1 MGNRIKAW
9 NVLSRIVLI
18 VVFAAS
24 IGVFYFTR
32 SGIGWTDFIINLV
45 FAVIAGTF
53 LIVYFAGSARPLARV
68 AAALDRV
75 TDDIRSSGADPK
87 ELWARYSMKTELF
100 SERRVDERWTA
111 YLREMRRLQKQNSL
125 TADCRIDDYID
136 EELLYSTVNKPFC
149 DQLGGI
155 MSGLGIL
162 FTFIGLVYGLRNFD
176 ATTVDVMQTSTQALM
191 AGIKIAFLTSIFG
204 LIYSLLV
211 GLSYKK
217 LTKDSMDVLYDF
229 QDAFT
234 ECVRPT
240 NEHAAGDAMIRL
252 QTEQNAALQSFGR
265 NIGDQVSEA
274 IITLMKPTVDQ
285 LQDTITQYVTV
296 AIEDQRAGM
305 EKVVRYFLDSMNSS
319 LGNIFLQLKSR
330 TEELTRWEKD
340 MIDSITVMSASVSR
354 TTSGLATAQAN
365 TAAIAETM
373 SSYTGTIEALTAQ
386 QREVLGQMQTLMDDY
401 RAIHEREEL
410 YLKTVSE
417 AAESAAANARE
428 SLLTTQAIAAVAAGL
443 EASGSSSAR
452 DISAA
457 GQRITESA
465 ESIRALT
472 ESAASDVSA
481 AASRLST
488 AARDLDGTLSRSV
501 SDSVAVLDEGIAR
514 LNESMNAVSAAS
526 GNVSSTLRSLP
537 KTVTAVDGDIKATS
551 KAIDNE
557 LKILLKAVSDTQKSL
572 NRFSAD
578 LERRT
583 VL

>member
-9 NVLSRIVLI
+9 NVLSRVVLI
-18 VVFAAS
+18 LVFAAS

-32 SGIGWTDFIINLV
+32 SGNGWTDFIINLV
-45 FAVIAGTF
+45 FAVIAATF

-75 TDDIRSSGADPK
+75 TDDIRSSGAEPK
-87 ELWARYSMKTELF
+87 ELWARYSQKGELF
-100 SERRVDERWTA
+100 SNRRLDERWTS

-217 LTKDSMDVLYDF
+217 LMKDSMDVLYDF

-234 ECVRPT
+234 ECVRPA
-240 NEHAAGDAMIRL
+240 NEHAADDAMIRL
-252 QTEQNAALQSFGR
+252 QTEQNAALQNFGT
-265 NIGDQVSEA
+265 NIGNQVSEA

-319 LGNIFLQLKSR
+319 LGNIFVQLKNR
-330 TEELTRWEKD
+330 TEELSRWQKD
-340 MIDSITVMSASVSR
+340 MIDAITAMTAGMAKTGKDLAEAQALAVKITEAMSAYTASIEQLTAKQLEVTGNMQRFITDNERIREQEAEYLR
-354 TTSGLATAQAN
+354 TIGSAAE
-365 TAAIAETM
+365 TAAANSRESQRTAESVASIAA
-373 SSYTGTIEALTAQ
+373 GIQAAN
-386 QREVLGQMQTLMDDY
+386 
-401 RAIHEREEL
+401 
-410 YLKTVSE
+410 
-417 AAESAAANARE
+417 AESAE
-428 SLLTTQAIAAVAAGL
+428 
-443 EASGSSSAR
+443 
-452 DISAA
+452 
-457 GQRITESA
+457 RITEAGSQLLQA
-465 ESIRALT
+465 SESIRNMSEAVT
-472 ESAASDVSA
+472 GDINA
-481 AASRLST
+481 AAARLEH
-488 AARDLDGTLSRSV
+488 AAGDVDTGLSRSV
-501 SDSVAVLDEGIAR
+501 SDSISMMDDSISR
-514 LNESMNAVSAAS
+514 LTNCMNGVINAS
-526 GNVSSTLRSLP
+526 NSVTQSFRALP
-537 KTVTAVDGDIKATS
+537 KTVSAADTDLKAVT
-551 KAIDNE
+551 KAIDAE
-557 LKILLKAVSDTQKSL
+557 LKVTLKAVSDLQKNL
-572 NRFSAD
+572 NRFNAD
-578 LERRT
+578 LERRAD
-583 VL
+583 L